1 MTRVISIPIM
11 ESQNPLLRA
20 LGLVQE
26 KDVEK
31 TIHNLVERINHLEGE
46 VYTLRTALENAQDA
60 RRGDVWARAE
70 ESRWELEKARQK
82 AKSILQEINREETS

>member
-1 MTRVISIPIM
+1 MTRAISIPIM

-46 VYTLRTALENAQDA
+46 VGTLRTALENAQDA
-60 RRGDVWARAE
+60 RRDDVWARTE
-70 ESRWELEKARQK
+70 ESRRELEKARQK
-82 AKSILQEINREETS
+82 AKSILQEINRQETA